1 MPITADD
8 LLELAEDILNAK
20 NAKEVNFRNS
30 AGRSYYAIFHFC
42 KPLFDLIP
50 EIESESR
57 LTSHKKPVSKLKRSP
72 NADIRELG
80 NLMDQGRVKRTIAD
94 YKIWRPFHKAHSEEL
109 LGFAKTVKVIA
120 AKVAPKPSPQ

>member
-57 LTSHKKPVSKLKRSP
+57 LTSHKKPVSKLKRSTNP
-72 NADIRELG
+72 DIRELG
-80 NLMDQGRVKRTIAD
+80 YLMDQGRVKRTIAD
-94 YKIWRPFHKAHSEEL
+94 YKIERKFHKAHSEKL
-109 LGFAKTVKVIA
+109 LEFAKTVKAIT
-120 AKVAPKPSPQ
+120 AKIPANPPPL